1 MGADN
6 SRPTQPHQSAQRTF
20 QRIPDQY
27 ETYEQLQ
34 QALRASGLESS
45 NLILAIDYTKSNTW
59 TGQQSFQGRC
69 LHDIDP
75 TGQSWNPYQS
85 VIHIMGK
92 TLEAFDDDK
101 LIPAYGFGDSTTG
114 SRACFPFLPNGQVC
128 TGFGQVLERYN
139 QITPQ
144 MSLAGPTNFAPVI
157 REAISIVQEHR
168 SYHIL
173 VIIADGQVSNEKD
186 TIDAIVA
193 ASQFPICNPGLQ
205 LTKIDP
211 CSCLAI
217 IMVGVGDGPWD
228 MMQKFDDQIPSRRFD
243 NFQFVEFNKMLRHN
257 SRNPEVGFA
266 TAALMEIPDQF
277 KTLRRMGML

>member
-6 SRPTQPHQSAQRTF
+6 SRPKHPNQTAKQTF
-20 QRIPDQY
+20 KRIPDQY

-45 NLILAIDYTKSNTW
+45 NLIVAIDYTKSNSW
-59 TGQQSFQGRC
+59 TGQHTFQGRC
-69 LHDIDP
+69 LHEIDL
-75 TGQSWNPYQS
+75 TGQRWNPYQS
-85 VIHIMGK
+85 VIHIIGK

-101 LIPAYGFGDSTTG
+101 FIPAFGFGDSTTG
-114 SRACFPFLPNGQVC
+114 GHGCFPYLPDGQVC
-128 TGFGQVLERYN
+128 QGFGQVLDRYN

-157 REAISIVQEHR
+157 REAMRIVQTHR

-173 VIIADGQVSNEKD
+173 VIIADGQVSNEKE
-186 TIDAIVA
+186 TIEAIVA
-193 ASQFPICNPGLQ
+193 ASQYPI
-205 LTKIDP
+205 
-211 CSCLAI
+211 SI

-228 MMQKFDDQIPSRRFD
+228 MMQKFDDQIPARRFD

-257 SRNPEVGFA
+257 PRNPEVGFA
-266 TAALMEIPDQF
+266 TAALMEIPADQF